1 MLQQRM
7 SPAKVSSPMPVLSN
21 ARHERFARALA
32 DGATLDEALLIA
44 GYKAGSHI
52 AARLCARGDVV
63 QRVRELR
70 GEPFA
75 VPPRQPSDALS
86 GIEVPGTR
94 PGMTDR
100 GGLAPDCE
108 SGAQTGLP
116 ITDLPR
122 PPAPTRQWVLARLVD
137 NVERALQLG
146 EAGGGETARG
156 KYDGSVANRALELL
170 GKELGMFTE
179 RSDNQHT
186 PHDISDQPL
195 TPEEWAKRHGVDR

>member
-1 MLQQRM
+1 M
-7 SPAKVSSPMPVLSN
+7 SVLSN

-32 DGATLDEALLIA
+32 DDATLDEALLIA

-63 QRVRELR
+63 RRVRELR
-70 GEPFA
+70 GEPFE
-75 VPPRQPSDALS
+75 VPPPQPSDALS
-86 GIEVPGTR
+86 GTEIPGTR
-94 PGMTDR
+94 PGMTDW
-100 GGLAPDCE
+100 GGVTPDHE
-108 SGAQTGLP
+108 SGDQTGLP
-116 ITDLPR
+116 ITDPQP
-122 PPAPTRQWVLARLVD
+122 PPAPSRQWVLARLVD

-179 RSDNQHT
+179 RSENQHT
-186 PHDISDQPL
+186 LHDISDQPL
-195 TPEEWAKRHGVDR
+195 SPEEWAKRHIGDA